1 MAEIDGVSTQGEVD
15 NANQEGTDEK
25 IGAKMEVEE
34 GEKPK
39 TSPTEKEPE
48 STDEKP
54 APPQTLYNE
63 YATRVAQVMR
73 TYLGGGS
80 VGPTGISVRGASTVG
95 GDCCKAMMEV
105 VRKQHGKWV
114 VTKLETEH
122 NHETEQNLGEEG
134 ANSQNQEN
142 ENAASAP
149 TIGMEFE
156 SVEAAKVFY
165 SNYGEK
171 AGFKTRTGSNRRSA
185 NSGALTMQ
193 RFVCHKGEFKPG
205 TGSNAGRVRRVF
217 RKKSTEADEDGPVAR
232 RTRGSRSKA
241 EVIELESSGEDEEE
255 TESDEGRAAK
265 GKKGKKG
272 KKKKRVAGSG
282 TGVASGAGGSLLYR
296 LIRVPHNNN
305 EERRRILLKYL
316 NKKRNRGV
324 IGRPGKIV
332 SRQAVADKRK
342 RGSGGK
348 FLSSDVST
356 TPGKKSGRRSG
367 KKQTETTPIGQVA
380 AVPAYTLMYWPVYSY
395 QGLAGSGTSTTTP
408 SRPRPRSQPR
418 VLTYKENETPE
429 PDPTEEITAEPGGE
443 PKLGMVFENEEKAH
457 DFYSKYAMKI
467 GFTIRKGWWDRAGR
481 SVTKSRSFVCSKEGY
496 RPRSNS
502 SNPKRQPLET
512 RTNCGA
518 HMTIK
523 ITVSGKYVVTE
534 FVSHHNH
541 ELEPLLM
548 DIQALRKQNLLAK
561 VVRTPRPKE
570 KEKEQ
575 AIVVH
580 QEIEKEKEVEAPVY
594 IPDEYKNYV
603 RSKLV
608 TKMPQGDAGVICEYM
623 QKVKGENP
631 NYFYSVQL
639 DETDQVTNVF
649 WADAKSIND
658 YHHFGDVVCFDTRY
672 KVENYGRPLALFI
685 GLNHHRQIV
694 IFGMALMYDESL
706 SSFKWLFETFKS
718 AMSGKQ
724 PKTLLTDQ
732 GDAISE
738 AISAAW
744 PGTVHRLSVL
754 HIYQNATREL
764 EHVMQGSNNFTVE
777 FARCLNGC
785 DEEAE
790 LVSAW
795 DLLLEK
801 YDLKDSEWMKK
812 LYMEKEK
819 WASLYARDVFTAD
832 ISATLQSDN
841 MTLTLK
847 EYLKSEIEILTCL
860 KQLEQ
865 FVEERRFHEQQADYL
880 AGQGVPRGH
889 NNYRLLWQTV
899 NVYTPAV
906 FNLFKLEFDL
916 FVISTAFT
924 CGEVGSV
931 SEHQVTV
938 KERQPVHFVRFDSS
952 DLSSMCTCKRFEATG
967 IPCCHILK
975 IFDIKN
981 IKELPPQYILHRW
994 RKDAKLENLR
1004 ENHGLGFDDDPRS
1017 SLSKRYGSLC
1027 RILYRV
1033 AARAAEN
1040 QEGYLFMQNQAAQL
1054 IDQVEKVLQAR
1065 VMDKGVNGNGGALKG
1080 MQHILGSGEGTSGE
1094 TKRKKKSSSKRQ
1106 NNGVEMSGSGSKR
1119 KKARQG
1125 ISEDHQ
1131 LAIRAEEPPPPTNE
1145 IPAAPAR
1152 NAPPPFLTPSQLMQA
1167 PYVPNP
1173 QFGLGS
1179 VQGFHGM
1186 TQFSQMQDTSAALQQ
1201 QAFHSTTQMTQAIP
1215 PAPDMQSLQFLGNN
1229 QQLGHQQLVGA
1240 NPQMVGNNQQ
1250 LGHQNTDQGHYTIPV
1265 WDFL

>member
-1 MAEIDGVSTQGEVD
+1 M
-15 NANQEGTDEK
+15 EK
-25 IGAKMEVEE
+25 ASGSGAA
-34 GEKPK
+34 
-39 TSPTEKEPE
+39 SA
-48 STDEKP
+48 P
-54 APPQTLYNE
+54 AQTLYNE

-73 TYLGGGS
+73 SYLSGGAG
-80 VGPTGISVRGASTVG
+80 GPAASSSSRGGASRNASG
-95 GDCCKAMMEV
+95 ECCKAMMEV
-105 VRKQHGKWV
+105 VRKKHGKWT

-122 NHETEQNLGEEG
+122 NHATEDSLQNAGG
-134 ANSQNQEN
+134 GGVATV
-142 ENAASAP
+142 P
-149 TIGMEFE
+149 TVGMEFE
-156 SVEAAKVFY
+156 SVEDAKVFY
-165 SNYGEK
+165 SQYGDRT
-171 AGFKTRTGSNRRSA
+171 GFKTRTGTNRRSA
-185 NSGALTMQ
+185 GSGALTMQ
-193 RFVCHKGEFKPG
+193 RFVCDKGDSKMG
-205 TGSNAGRVRRVF
+205 SASNAVRVRRLY
-217 RKKSTEADEDGPVAR
+217 RKKLVPETDEDGPVAK

-255 TESDEGRAAK
+255 TESDEGKAGK

-272 KKKKRVAGSG
+272 KKKKKGVGSG
-282 TGVASGAGGSLLYR
+282 SGVASGAGGSLLYK
-296 LIRVPHNNN
+296 LIRVPHHNN

-316 NKKRNRGV
+316 NKRRNRGV
-324 IGRPGKIV
+324 IGRPGKIA
-332 SRQAVADKRK
+332 SKQAVAEKRK

-348 FLSSDVST
+348 FLSTDGSKSSGK
-356 TPGKKSGRRSG
+356 TPVKRSR
-367 KKQTETTPIGQVA
+367 KKQTETTPGGQVA

-395 QGLAGSGTSTTTP
+395 QGLAGAGTSTSKT

-418 VLTYKENETPE
+418 VITYKENETPE
-429 PDPTEEITAEPGGE
+429 PDPTEEITADPGGE

-496 RPRSNS
+496 RPRSNT
-502 SNPKRQPLET
+502 SNPKRPPPET

-534 FVSHHNH
+534 FVAHHNH

-561 VVRTPRPKE
+561 VVKTPKPKE
-570 KEKEQ
+570 KVKEQ

-580 QEIEKEKEVEAPVY
+580 QEKETEKEFEIEAPVY
-594 IPDEYKNYV
+594 IPDDYKNYV

-608 TKMPQGDAGVICEYM
+608 TKMPPGDAGVICEYM

-631 NYFYSVQL
+631 NLFYSVQL

-672 KVENYGRPLALFI
+672 NVENYGRPLALFL
-685 GLNHHRQIV
+685 GLNHHRQII

-706 SSFKWLFETFKS
+706 ASFKWLFETFKS

-732 GDAISE
+732 GDAVSDS
-738 AISAAW
+738 ISAVW
-744 PGTVHRLSVL
+744 PGTAHRLSVL
-754 HIYQNATREL
+754 HIYQKASREL
-764 EHVMQGSNNFTVE
+764 EHVMQVSNFSVE

-785 DEEAE
+785 GEEAE
-790 LVSAW
+790 LITAW
-795 DLLLEK
+795 ELLLEK
-801 YDLKDSEWMKK
+801 YELKDNEWMKK
-812 LYMEKEK
+812 LFMEKEK

-832 ISATLQSDN
+832 ISAALQGDN

-847 EYLKSEIEILTCL
+847 EFLKTEIGILTSL
-860 KQLEQ
+860 KHIEQ
-865 FVEERRFHEQQADYL
+865 FVEERRFQEQQADYL
-880 AGQGVPRGH
+880 ASQGVPRGH

-906 FNLFKLEFDL
+906 FNLFKHEFDS
-916 FVISTAFT
+916 FVHCTAFT

-938 KERQPVHFVRFDSS
+938 KERPPIHFVRFDSS
-952 DLSSMCTCKRFEATG
+952 DLSAMCTCKKFESTG
-967 IPCCHILK
+967 LPCCHILK

-994 RKDAKLENLR
+994 RKDAKLDNLR

-1017 SLSKRYGSLC
+1017 SLAKRYGSLC

-1065 VMDKGVNGNGGALKG
+1065 VMDKGANLSALK
-1080 MQHILGSGEGTSGE
+1080 ILGSGEGTSGE
-1094 TKRKKKSSSKRQ
+1094 TKRKKKSASKRQ
-1106 NNGVEMSGSGSKR
+1106 NNGVDVSGGGSKR

-1125 ISEDHQ
+1125 VSEDHQ

-1152 NAPPPFLTPSQLMQA
+1152 NAPPPFLTPSQLMQTQ
-1167 PYVPNP
+1167 YVTNP
-1173 QFGLGS
+1173 QFALGS
-1179 VQGFHGM
+1179 MQGFHGM
-1186 TQFSQMQDTSAALQQ
+1186 TQFSQMQDSSATLQQ
-1201 QAFHSTTQMTQAIP
+1201 QGFHSTNQMTQAIP
-1215 PAPDMQSLQFLGNN
+1215 PAPDMQSLQFMGSNP
-1229 QQLGHQQLVGA
+1229 QLVGT

>member
-1 MAEIDGVSTQGEVD
+1 
-15 NANQEGTDEK
+15 
-25 IGAKMEVEE
+25 
-34 GEKPK
+34 
-39 TSPTEKEPE
+39 
-48 STDEKP
+48 
-54 APPQTLYNE
+54 
-63 YATRVAQVMR
+63 
-73 TYLGGGS
+73 
-80 VGPTGISVRGASTVG
+80 
-95 GDCCKAMMEV
+95 
-105 VRKQHGKWV
+105 
-114 VTKLETEH
+114 
-122 NHETEQNLGEEG
+122 
-134 ANSQNQEN
+134 
-142 ENAASAP
+142 
-149 TIGMEFE
+149 
-156 SVEAAKVFY
+156 
-165 SNYGEK
+165 
-171 AGFKTRTGSNRRSA
+171 
-185 NSGALTMQ
+185 
-193 RFVCHKGEFKPG
+193 
-205 TGSNAGRVRRVF
+205 
-217 RKKSTEADEDGPVAR
+217 
-232 RTRGSRSKA
+232 
-241 EVIELESSGEDEEE
+241 
-255 TESDEGRAAK
+255 
-265 GKKGKKG
+265 
-272 KKKKRVAGSG
+272 
-282 TGVASGAGGSLLYR
+282 
-296 LIRVPHNNN
+296 
-305 EERRRILLKYL
+305 
-316 NKKRNRGV
+316 
-324 IGRPGKIV
+324 
-332 SRQAVADKRK
+332 
-342 RGSGGK
+342 
-348 FLSSDVST
+348 
-356 TPGKKSGRRSG
+356 
-367 KKQTETTPIGQVA
+367 
-380 AVPAYTLMYWPVYSY
+380 
-395 QGLAGSGTSTTTP
+395 
-408 SRPRPRSQPR
+408 
-418 VLTYKENETPE
+418 
-429 PDPTEEITAEPGGE
+429 
-443 PKLGMVFENEEKAH
+443 MVFENEEKAH

-502 SNPKRQPLET
+502 SNPKRPPPET

-523 ITVSGKYVVTE
+523 ITVSNKYVVTE

-561 VVRTPRPKE
+561 VVRTPRTKE

-580 QEIEKEKEVEAPVY
+580 QEKARENDNEIEAPVY

-603 RSKLV
+603 RSKLI

-672 KVENYGRPLALFI
+672 KIENYGRPLALFL

-706 SSFKWLFETFKS
+706 ASFKWLFETFKS

-732 GDAISE
+732 GDAMSE
-738 AISAAW
+738 SISAVW
-744 PGTVHRLSVL
+744 PGTMHRISVL

-764 EHVMQGSNNFTVE
+764 EHVMQGSNNFSVE
-777 FARCLNGC
+777 FAGCLNGC
-785 DEEAE
+785 GEETE
-790 LVSAW
+790 LASAW

-801 YDLKDSEWMKK
+801 YDLKDNEWMNK
-812 LYMEKEK
+812 LYMDKEK

-832 ISATLQSDN
+832 ISATLQGDN

-847 EYLKSEIEILTCL
+847 EYLKPELVILTCL

-906 FNLFKLEFDL
+906 FNLFKHEFDM
-916 FVISTAFT
+916 FVMCTAFT

-938 KERQPVHFVRFDSS
+938 KDRPPIHFVRFDSS
-952 DLSSMCTCKRFEATG
+952 DLSAMCTCKKFESTG

-1017 SLSKRYGSLC
+1017 SLAKRYGSLC

-1065 VMDKGVNGNGGALKG
+1065 VMDKGANVSGGALKG

-1094 TKRKKKSSSKRQ
+1094 TKRKKKSLGKRQ
-1106 NNGVEMSGSGSKR
+1106 NNGVDVSGGGSKR

-1125 ISEDHQ
+1125 LCFSLYVIYIYFFPVPSIMIGNEDKI
-1131 LAIRAEEPPPPTNE
+1131 LLDR
-1145 IPAAPAR
+1145 
-1152 NAPPPFLTPSQLMQA
+1152 LG
-1167 PYVPNP
+1167 
-1173 QFGLGS
+1173 FG
-1179 VQGFHGM
+1179 
-1186 TQFSQMQDTSAALQQ
+1186 
-1201 QAFHSTTQMTQAIP
+1201 
-1215 PAPDMQSLQFLGNN
+1215 
-1229 QQLGHQQLVGA
+1229 
-1240 NPQMVGNNQQ
+1240 
-1250 LGHQNTDQGHYTIPV
+1250 
-1265 WDFL
+1265 